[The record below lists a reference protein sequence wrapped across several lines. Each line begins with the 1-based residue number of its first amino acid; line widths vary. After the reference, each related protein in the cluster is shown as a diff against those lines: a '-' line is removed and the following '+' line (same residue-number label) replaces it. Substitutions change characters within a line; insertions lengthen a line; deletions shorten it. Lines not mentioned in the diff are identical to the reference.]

1 MKKISISFELPTVS
15 MPHKIWPYFTDFSL
29 RKLWETDL
37 EEFTITGE
45 MKSGVNGLF
54 KLENMPAM
62 KVVLSTVLIN
72 RELTERFDI
81 PDIGALFFSH
91 QIIEYSDNN
100 YAIKSVIELEPKVE
114 LSNKVCYD
122 FLKNIS
128 NDIIDKAFLLKELVE
143 K

>member
-1 MKKISISFELPTVS
+1 
-15 MPHKIWPYFTDFSL
+15 
-29 RKLWETDL
+29 
-37 EEFTITGE
+37 
-45 MKSGVNGLF
+45 
-54 KLENMPAM
+54 MPAM

-91 QIIEYSDNN
+91 QIIEYSDNK
-100 YAIKSVIELEPKVE
+100 YAIKAVIELEPTVE